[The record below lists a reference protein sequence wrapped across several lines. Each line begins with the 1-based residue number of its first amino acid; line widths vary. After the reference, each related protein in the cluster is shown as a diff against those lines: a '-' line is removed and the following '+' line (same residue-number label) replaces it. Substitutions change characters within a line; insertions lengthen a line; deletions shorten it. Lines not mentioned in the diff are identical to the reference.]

1 MLRDTSLARY
11 AVILLLVAAGYVRAS
26 AIEGGVDAGVQ
37 PGDDFFAYANGN
49 WLKATEIPA
58 GKERW
63 NARSQIDE
71 LTHQQVVKLLD
82 AAITEAPGSTA
93 RKVGDFRVA
102 YQNEGAI
109 ESCGI
114 APLVPL
120 LKRVEA
126 VNDKVELARLLGA
139 TLSADV
145 DPLSWGIY
153 DSAHLLGLAVG
164 PGLRGEKT
172 NIAFLTQG
180 GLGLPDRENYLSD
193 APRMQAMR
201 TKYQVYIARMLTLA
215 GFDHGEQRAQEVMAL
230 ETAIAMSHASRE
242 ESADEKNANNLW
254 TRADFARQ
262 APGMDWD
269 AFFNAAGLSKQGTF
283 VVWQPAAVTGAAALV
298 GSIPVQTW
306 RDYLSFH
313 IVDRYAD
320 VLPHAF
326 ADQSFAFHGMEV
338 SGLQQ
343 QAPRAQRA
351 IEVTGHEMSS
361 ALGRMYAERYFAPEY
376 KARVQTI
383 AANVIAA
390 FRRHVAAVTWMSPAS
405 KAQALAKLH
414 TLYFG
419 VGYPESWPDY
429 SGLTVSPVDPV
440 GNMRRIAEWNYGN
453 ALGRLGQPVDKRA
466 WWISPHEVIGILL
479 FQQNAYNFPASFLQ
493 SPKFDA
499 AASDAANYGA
509 IGAIIGHETSHFVD
523 TLGADY
529 DAEGRKVHWW
539 TVEDMT
545 RFDAAA
551 EPLVKQFSSYRP
563 FPDLAIDGKLTR
575 TENIADLAGL
585 TAAFE
590 AYRQTLGDK
599 AKDKAKDKAND
610 KEYVRS
616 QDRQFFLGFARAWRV
631 KVRED
636 ALRTQVASNDHAP
649 ESYRIATVRN
659 LDAWYD
665 AFDVRPGQRLYLEP
679 KARVRIW

>member
-1 MLRDTSLARY
+1 VLRDKLLARY
-11 AVILLLVAAGYVRAS
+11 AVIVLLVGAAYARAS
-26 AIEGGVDAGVQ
+26 GNEPGVDTGVQ
-37 PGDDFFAYANGN
+37 PGDDFFAYANGA
-49 WLKATEIPA
+49 WLETTEIPA

-63 NARSQIDE
+63 NARNQIDE
-71 LTHQQVVKLLD
+71 LTRQQVVKLLD
-82 AAITEAPGSTA
+82 GAITEPPGSTA

-109 ESCGI
+109 EACGI
-114 APLVPL
+114 APLVPM
-120 LKRVEA
+120 LKRIEA
-126 VNDKVELARLLGA
+126 VRDKAELARLLGA

-180 GLGLPDRENYLSD
+180 GLALPDREHYVSD
-193 APRMQAMR
+193 APRMQALR
-201 TKYQVYIARMLTLA
+201 TKYQAYIGRMLTLA
-215 GFDHGEQRAQEVMAL
+215 GFDHGEQRAEEVMAL
-230 ETAIAMSHASRE
+230 EIAIARSHATRE

-262 APGMDWD
+262 APGMDWS
-269 AFFNAAGLSKQGTF
+269 AFFNAAGLSKQETF
-283 VVWQPAAVTGAAALV
+283 VVWQPAAVKGAATLV
-298 GSIPVQTW
+298 ESLPLQAW
-306 RDYLSFH
+306 QDYLRFH
-313 IVDRYAD
+313 LVDRYAD
-320 VLPHAF
+320 VLPRAF
-326 ADQSFAFHGMEV
+326 ADESFALHGTAV

-343 QAPRAQRA
+343 QSPRAQRA
-351 IEVTGHEMSS
+351 IEVTGHEMSG
-361 ALGRMYAERYFAPEY
+361 ALGRMYTERYFAPEL

-390 FRRHVAAVTWMSPAS
+390 FRRHVEAVQWLSPAS
-405 KAQALAKLH
+405 KTQALAKLH

-419 VGYPESWPDY
+419 VGYPEAWPDY

-440 GNMRRIAEWNYGN
+440 GNLRRVAEWNYGN

-466 WWISPHEVIGILL
+466 WWIAPHEVVGILL

-493 SPKFDA
+493 APKFDA

-509 IGAIIGHETSHFVD
+509 IGAVIGHETSHFVD

-529 DAEGRKVHWW
+529 DAEGRKVRWW
-539 TVEDMT
+539 SADDLA

-551 EPLVKQFSSYRP
+551 EPLVQQFSSYRP

-590 AYRQTLGDK
+590 AYRHTLGNK
-599 AKDKAKDKAND
+599 VND
-610 KEYVRS
+610 KEYVRR
-616 QDRQFFLGFARAWRV
+616 QDRQFFIGFARGWRV
-631 KVRED
+631 KVRAD
-636 ALRTQVASNDHAP
+636 ALRTQVATNDHAP
-649 ESYRIATVRN
+649 ESYRTATVRN

-679 KARVRIW
+679 KARVRVW